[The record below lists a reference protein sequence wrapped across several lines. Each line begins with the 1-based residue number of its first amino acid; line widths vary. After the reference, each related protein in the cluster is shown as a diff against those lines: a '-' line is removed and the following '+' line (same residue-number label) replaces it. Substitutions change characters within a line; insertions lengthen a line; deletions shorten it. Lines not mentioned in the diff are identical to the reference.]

1 MERTDV
7 KDFMQTRRLRRA
19 REQSLITQRELQK
32 TRLENFDSG
41 LPANLGFVDDP
52 YSEVEKTAWRGRMD
66 QGEARKMLR
75 WMNNPTQYLILRGTV
90 GLGKTVLA
98 VSLARAQVRN
108 RGRSA
113 RIVSMPEML
122 HSISFHERGED
133 PVKDYASPDILVI
146 DDVGVVSS
154 GMTDHQHKIVWAI
167 INARHNSGKMTI
179 ITTNMSSTSTYE
191 GAGLAEMF
199 GESAWDRISSG
210 ATVVV
215 MRGES
220 MRQENRRREYGV

>member
-1 MERTDV
+1 MSDSDIKDLLFNKRMERSKKESEAAAKEV
-7 KDFMQTRRLRRA
+7 RQA
-19 REQSLITQRELQK
+19 
-32 TRLENFDSG
+32 RLEAFNAT
-41 LPANLGFVDDP
+41 LPSSIALSNNP
-52 YSEVEKTAWRGRMD
+52 YAEVQNNAWRGRLD
-66 QGEARKMLR
+66 ASEQRKMLR

-90 GLGKTVLA
+90 GLGKTALA
-98 VSLARAQVRN
+98 VSLAQAQVRN
-108 RGRSA
+108 RGASA
-113 RIVSMPEML
+113 RVVSMPELL
-122 HSISFHERGED
+122 HEISFHDRGEN
-133 PVKDYASPDILVI
+133 PVHEYGEPDILVM

-154 GMTDHQHKIVWAI
+154 GMTDHQHKLVWAI

-179 ITTNMSSTSTYE
+179 ITTNMSAASTHE

-220 MRQENRRREYGV
+220 IRQEQARGRYSL